1 MRLRSV
7 LFTAKNRLAQPHVDG
22 RSQSITN
29 YVHRYRKGSKAT
41 RQIIEHRSNSLINVR
56 ELRHVNTFFGLVN
69 LPVPD
74 SATLRRINK
83 SWCLSYLPSRVK
95 DFIFKMRSNYL
106 QLNNRLNAYNE
117 NVDPKC
123 TFCRIPIGGG
133 AARDSLEHCF
143 LTCPTSGN
151 AINALNREFFNNY
164 QSVTFLIFF
173 GQVSLKGRRSFFNFL
188 GCVPVLVI

>member
-1 MRLRSV
+1 
-7 LFTAKNRLAQPHVDG
+7 
-22 RSQSITN
+22 
-29 YVHRYRKGSKAT
+29 
-41 RQIIEHRSNSLINVR
+41 
-56 ELRHVNTFFGLVN
+56 VNTFFGLVN

-74 SATLRRINK
+74 CAILRRINK

-123 TFCRIPIGGG
+123 TFCRIRIGGG

-164 QSVTFLIFF
+164 QIGDFPNFFWTGIIEGKENLMEVFLTFWDVYQFLLFKYRLRRKIPNVEVLKREIVFMLRTSAKKILISVPCRT
-173 GQVSLKGRRSFFNFL
+173 LKTT
-188 GCVPVLVI
+188 